1 MVLKTK
7 YMILTTAQ
15 RKKGEGRKKE
25 KDANVRKRAS
35 RERERAERYER
46 VIKFTVL

>member
-25 KDANVRKRAS
+25 KDANVRKR
-35 RERERAERYER
+35 ERAERYER